1 MTKSNTQEPPNMA
14 SYAAA
19 FKNGPK
25 SDESDFISSVK
36 PVFSQESDLFGS
48 ITNPMKSLYLTT
60 NEMFEAI
67 DKVVPKRSIKGLQ
80 RIRGL
85 WRIYLDDEKERELL
99 VSNGLELR
107 GRSVLVYSRNPR
119 VRSYENS
126 TDIKIRVKDIPLSAD
141 DGQILR
147 VLERYKCV
155 ILKHF
160 RERLRYDNMIT
171 DCQTG
176 DRIVICQGRLDPKKH
191 IGKYR
196 GTVLY
201 RGQNDSI
208 AKCSKCMELGHR
220 ASQCQNDWKCR
231 NCGESG
237 HKQID
242 FSKIDSAEGES
253 IPHNNIEYN
262 EDDTSYYPSH
272 QSKSESDNND
282 VINDDETQHTLGD
295 AQPDD
300 LLKLHYRTIA
310 VNPNN
315 CQCRQKQM
323 QRHKKLIHQ
332 QLRPKVFPARKSG
345 PTNKQA
351 NPDHVKQSRNTGQS
365 QMTQF
370 MQVTNQE
377 SRSTKKNENKQV
389 NTPGKSTS
397 GRGIE
402 KSPVTPTEQLHDGTR
417 NNANKRSKTAS

>member
-14 SYAAA
+14 SYADA

-85 WRIYLDDEKERELL
+85 WRIYLDNEKERELL

-176 DRIVICQGRLDPKKH
+176 DRIVICQGPLEEPIPKN
-191 IGKYR
+191 IP
-196 GTVLY
+196 
-201 RGQNDSI
+201 I
-208 AKCSKCMELGHR
+208 
-220 ASQCQNDWKCR
+220 
-231 NCGESG
+231 
-237 HKQID
+237 
-242 FSKIDSAEGES
+242 AEGES
-253 IPHNNIEYN
+253 IPHNTEYN

-272 QSKSESDNND
+272 QSNAESDNND
-282 VINDDETQHTLGD
+282 DLNDHETQSTLGD

-300 LLKLHYRTIA
+300 LLNCTIEQSQSILTTANADKTNAASQKNDPPA
-310 VNPNN
+310 V
-315 CQCRQKQM
+315 
-323 QRHKKLIHQ
+323 
-332 QLRPKVFPARKSG
+332 RPKVFPTRKSG

-351 NPDHVKQSRNTGQS
+351 NPDHVKQSRNTGQP

-377 SRSTKKNENKQV
+377 SRSTRKNENKQV

>member
-14 SYAAA
+14 SYADA

-85 WRIYLDDEKERELL
+85 WRIYLDNEKERELL

-176 DRIVICQGRLDPKKH
+176 DRIVICQGPLEEPIPKNIP

-242 FSKIDSAEGES
+242 CTKIDSAEGES
-253 IPHNNIEYN
+253 IPHNTEYN

-272 QSKSESDNND
+272 QSNAESDNND
-282 VINDDETQHTLGD
+282 DINDDETQHTLGD

-300 LLKLHYRTIA
+300 LLNCTIEQSQSILTTANADKTNAASQKNDPPA
-310 VNPNN
+310 V
-315 CQCRQKQM
+315 
-323 QRHKKLIHQ
+323 
-332 QLRPKVFPARKSG
+332 RPKVFPTRKSG

-351 NPDHVKQSRNTGQS
+351 NPDHVKQSRNTGQP

-377 SRSTKKNENKQV
+377 SCST
-389 NTPGKSTS
+389 
-397 GRGIE
+397 
-402 KSPVTPTEQLHDGTR
+402 
-417 NNANKRSKTAS
+417 